1 MASYND
7 FLGTDR
13 WLVTWVNS
21 TDFPN
26 LSMTKGAKLTFLG
39 GGTGVSGDN
48 LSDPKDDTPP
58 TPWGS
63 QCNYV
68 APNVVTVQ
76 QNGGDPFKIT
86 RTPGI
91 PGKPPVFATLTCDQG
106 DPTGPA
112 WTAQDQLPPT

>member
-1 MASYND
+1 MASYAD
-7 FLGTDR
+7 FTGTDR
-13 WLVTWVNS
+13 WKVTSVNLI
-21 TDFPN
+21 DFPN
-26 LSMTKGAKLTFLG
+26 LMMSTGDLLTFQG
-39 GGTGVSGDN
+39 GGKGVAGVDD
-48 LSDPKDDTPP
+48 LDDPIKTQ
-58 TPWGS
+58 WGS

-91 PGKPPVFATLTCDQG
+91 PGPSPVYATLTCDQG

-112 WTAQDQLPPT
+112 WTAQDQLPPI